1 MIQEVTDPRTCGD
14 IIGTISHGCIKS
26 GDIAT
31 KIGKSIEVAT
41 KYISDLKI
49 TGTLRKSHPVDRMES
64 RIARYELN
72 GDLLTFYHRQMSLI
86 GDAVSDEERG
96 DAARKVLRTTRTTSG
111 SSSKGSAPDIR
122 RTPGTEKRR
131 NDGDERHTRRWGDE
145 WLDDGPGRPR
155 TAGIISRSTRSRRSS
170 PARIWP
176 RGMRDRRSSDCPGT
190 GRCMCGKSS
199 HRTLP

>member
-14 IIGTISHGCIKS
+14 IIGTTSHGCIKS

-131 NDGDERHTRRWGDE
+131 NDGDERHTRR
-145 WLDDGPGRPR
+145 
-155 TAGIISRSTRSRRSS
+155 
-170 PARIWP
+170 
-176 RGMRDRRSSDCPGT
+176 
-190 GRCMCGKSS
+190 
-199 HRTLP
+199 